1 MLEEG
6 TACAIGGQVK
16 RRGAILVAIPCAF
29 HIHRGGVVAKKTKHT
44 HTHTHTAVS
53 HTVKPSRSSASIVAS
68 IELY

>member
-1 MLEEG
+1 MESSQDKSAMLEEG

-44 HTHTHTAVS
+44 HTHTH
-53 HTVKPSRSSASIVAS
+53 SSIAYSKT
-68 IELY
+68 EQE